1 MSRTPRELL
10 ESVRTIAIVGCSTQ
24 PHKAAHRIP
33 AILRAAGYRVIPV
46 HRTASQVLGEPA
58 YPTLADIRQPVD
70 LVNVF
75 RPSAECAGVARQA
88 VDIGAPALWL
98 QLGISS
104 PEARRIADG
113 ASMDFV
119 ENDCTGARVQAW
131 GLRAPQ

>member
-1 MSRTPRELL
+1 M
-10 ESVRTIAIVGCSTQ
+10 RTIAVVGCSTQ

-33 AILRAAGYRVIPV
+33 AILQAAGYRVIPV
-46 HRTASQVLGEPA
+46 HRTASQILSEPA
-58 YPTLADIRQPVD
+58 YPTLADIGQPVD

-88 VDIGAPALWL
+88 VDVGAPALWL

-104 PEARRIADG
+104 PEARRIAEG
-113 ASMDFV
+113 AGMDYV

-131 GLRAPQ
+131 GLCAPQ

>member
-1 MSRTPRELL
+1 MSRSPRQLL
-10 ESVRTIAIVGCSTQ
+10 ETVRTIAVVGCSTQ

-33 AILRAAGYRVIPV
+33 AILQAAGYRVIPV
-46 HRTASQVLGEPA
+46 HRTASQILREPA
-58 YPTLADIRQPVD
+58 YPTLADIGQPVD

-88 VDIGAPALWL
+88 VDVGAPALWL

-104 PEARRIADG
+104 PEARRIAEG
-113 ASMDFV
+113 AGMDYV

-131 GLRAPQ
+131 GLCAPQ

>member
-10 ESVRTIAIVGCSTQ
+10 ESVRTIAVVGCSTQ

-33 AILRAAGYRVIPV
+33 AILQAAGYRVIPV
-46 HRTASQVLGEPA
+46 HRTASQILGEPA
-58 YPTLADIRQPVD
+58 YPTLADIGQPVD
-70 LVNVF
+70 LVDVF
-75 RPSAECAGVARQA
+75 RPGAECAGVARQA

-104 PEARRIADG
+104 PEARQIAESAG
-113 ASMDFV
+113 MDYV

-131 GLRAPQ
+131 GVRAPR

>member
-10 ESVRTIAIVGCSTQ
+10 ENVRTIAVVGCSTQ

-33 AILRAAGYRVIPV
+33 AILQAAGYRVIPE
-46 HRTASQVLGEPA
+46 HRTASQILREPA
-58 YPTLADIRQPVD
+58 YPTLADIGQPVD

-88 VDIGAPALWL
+88 VDVGAPALWL

-104 PEARRIADG
+104 PEARRIAEG
-113 ASMDFV
+113 AGMDYV

-131 GLRAPQ
+131 GVRAPR

>member
-1 MSRTPRELL
+1 MSRSPRQLL
-10 ESVRTIAIVGCSTQ
+10 ETVRTIAVVGCSTQ

-33 AILRAAGYRVIPV
+33 AILQAAGYRVIPV
-46 HRTASQVLGEPA
+46 HRTAPQILSEPA
-58 YPTLADIRQPVD
+58 YPTLADIGQPVD

-88 VDIGAPALWL
+88 VDVGAPALWL

-104 PEARRIADG
+104 PEARRIAEG
-113 ASMDFV
+113 AGMDYV

-131 GLRAPQ
+131 GLCAPQ